1 MKRNFMKEIEAF
13 VKSVKKVFDKDLLKK
28 EATFFVKRDL
38 YEKKWEIF
46 NCLEDYSVFY
56 EWRELPQL
64 GVFIF
69 RRH

>member
-1 MKRNFMKEIEAF
+1 MEEIEAF
-13 VKSVKKVFDKDLLKK
+13 VKSVKKVFDKDPHKK
-28 EATFFVKRDL
+28 EAIFFVKRDL
-38 YEKKWEIF
+38 YERKWEIF
-46 NCLEDYSVFY
+46 SYLEDYSVFY

>member
-1 MKRNFMKEIEAF
+1 MKEIEVF
-13 VKSVKKVFDKDLLKK
+13 VKSVKKAFDKDPLKK

-46 NCLEDYSVFY
+46 SRLENYPVEY
-56 EWRELPQL
+56 VWRELPQL

-69 RRH
+69 RRR

>member
-1 MKRNFMKEIEAF
+1 MKEIEAF
-13 VKSVKKVFDKDLLKK
+13 VKSVKKVFDKDPLKK

-38 YEKKWEIF
+38 YERKWEIF
-46 NCLEDYSVFY
+46 SCLEDYSVFY

>member
-1 MKRNFMKEIEAF
+1 MKEIEAF
-13 VKSVKKVFDKDLLKK
+13 VKSVKKVFDKDPLKK
-28 EATFFVKRDL
+28 EAIFFVKRDL
-38 YEKKWEIF
+38 YERKWEIF
-46 NCLEDYSVFY
+46 SCLEDYSVFY